1 MTQCAAM
8 ARGRRM
14 RLTALNECGVPVDD
28 PLGTLVTSGFVSVGI
43 TPNYQEPEEIS
54 VPNAN
59 GGVCIEDQADPALR
73 WLDLAIQFCNIDP
86 DAINI
91 MTGDPVVVNAAE
103 TPETVGFRIDSS
115 VTGTANF
122 ALEVWSGIPGQTCG
136 VGNAE
141 EFGYWLFPFVVQA
154 QFGEWSIANAG
165 LTLDLTARTSAGSG
179 WGVGPYNVRRGA
191 GTDEVQSIAITGAP
205 TGGDYTLTF
214 NGQTTAPIAWDAT
227 SAAVQTALEALS
239 NINVGDVVTAG
250 GPHPGTPITVTF
262 HGQYEDQDVAEM
274 TGDGS
279 GLTGGA
285 APTVVVTTTTPGV
298 AGAATT
304 LLTPIT
310 STQHAHFEITS
321 APLPTA
327 ACGAVALEV
336 P

>member
-1 MTQCAAM
+1 MTQCASM

-14 RLTALNECGVPVDD
+14 RLTALDDCGVPVDD
-28 PLGTLVTSGFVSVGI
+28 PLGTVVTNGFVQVVT
-43 TPNYQEPEEIS
+43 TPNYAEPEEIS
-54 VPNAN
+54 QTDAN
-59 GGVCIEDQADPALR
+59 GRPCIEDQSDPALR

-91 MTGDPVVVNAAE
+91 ITGDPVVVNADA
-103 TPETVGFRIDSS
+103 TPETVGFRIDSA

-122 ALEVWSGIPGQTCG
+122 ALEMWSGIPGQACTG
-136 VGNAE
+136 AGTE
-141 EFGYWLFPFVVQA
+141 EFGYWLFPYVVQA
-154 QFGEWSIANAG
+154 RFGEWTVANAA
-165 LTLDLTARTSAGSG
+165 LTLELTARTSAGSG

-191 GTDEVQSIAITGAP
+191 GTDEVQTITVTGAP
-205 TGGDYTLTF
+205 TGGTYTLTF

-239 NINVGDVVTAG
+239 NIDTGDVVAAG

-262 HGQYEDQDVAEM
+262 HGQYEDTDVAQM
-274 TGDGS
+274 TADSS

-285 APTVVVTTTTPGV
+285 APTVTVTTTTPGV

-304 LLTPIT
+304 LLTPI
-310 STQHAHFEITS
+310 SATQHAHFEITS